1 MFYTSLVD
9 GNVYEC
15 CYLSAKM
22 VSHCMVCVSIQGT
35 LLVGVVTDTHTAKS
49 ACLWLCQTPDG
60 MPHQ

>member
-9 GNVYEC
+9 GNVYGC

-22 VSHCMVCVSIQGT
+22 VSHCMVCVPIQGT

-49 ACLWLCQTPDG
+49 ACL
-60 MPHQ
+60 